1 MTDLAGLGA
10 LEVAAAVRAGE
21 LTATEVTLDA
31 LRRAEERGPQVGA
44 FAFLAPER
52 ALAEAG
58 RLDSRLARGE
68 ARDAALLGVPCPIK
82 DLTEVEGLPFEAG
95 SEALA
100 GNVAVR
106 TDPVAARLV
115 TAGALVIGK
124 TTTPEFGFP
133 CYT

>member
-82 DLTEVEGLPFEAG
+82 DL
-95 SEALA
+95 S
-100 GNVAVR
+100 
-106 TDPVAARLV
+106 PVAGV
-115 TAGALVIGK
+115 
-124 TTTPEFGFP
+124 GF
-133 CYT
+133 